1 MGRLYQAACGGRF
14 ILIEGERPMASV
26 EKSVH
31 SETVLVDGHKI
42 LLKLPARADPAVLW
56 KIQNTLFQSSFL
68 QEPLEK
74 ICTDH
79 RSVR

>member
-1 MGRLYQAACGGRF
+1 
-14 ILIEGERPMASV
+14 MASV
-26 EKSVH
+26 KKSVH
-31 SETVLVDGHKI
+31 SETILVDGHKI
-42 LLKLPARADPAVLW
+42 LLKLPARTDPAVLW
-56 KIQNTLFQSSFL
+56 KVQNTLFQSSFL

>member
-1 MGRLYQAACGGRF
+1 
-14 ILIEGERPMASV
+14 MASV

-31 SETVLVDGHKI
+31 LETLLVDSHKI

-56 KIQNTLFQSSFL
+56 KVRNTLFQNSFL